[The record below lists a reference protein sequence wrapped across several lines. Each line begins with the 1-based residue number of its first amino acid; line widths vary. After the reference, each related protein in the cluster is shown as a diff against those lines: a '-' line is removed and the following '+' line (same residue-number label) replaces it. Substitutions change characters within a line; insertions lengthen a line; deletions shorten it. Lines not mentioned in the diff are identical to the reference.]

1 MMRLTLPE
9 PEIDDNDGFTPE
21 TDLFGYKPFGERLAN
36 VVENIDERLVILLD
50 GAWGSG
56 KTVFLK
62 QWMGELRKRQVPV
75 IYHDAFAND
84 YQNDAFISLASD
96 VHAYAAKELD
106 AKKGATK
113 NFLEKS
119 KKAGVALMPVA
130 TNLGIRLGTLGILN
144 FEDLQDAGEGIK
156 DAVKAVSDE
165 SAKLAEKAIAARIS
179 GRSNELAAIE
189 AFRTSLRELATA
201 LAEKQA
207 TQSTEDEDAPIK
219 PLVIVIDELD
229 RCRPDYA
236 IAVIESIKHLFSVD
250 GVCFVLSCD
259 YGQMAAVIHGAY
271 GAGDGFSGQRYFEKF
286 YNIKMTLPDRETRA
300 KRRSVRYSGYVTKQ
314 LGLDKYSDGYQRLE
328 YYLSRYAKTKNMSL
342 REIERVASQVALY
355 LSSGAP
361 TTDVLGVIVGLS
373 IIKHYEPAEFDKAKS
388 GRLQFNSVARL
399 LRLEE
404 IEKELRDQEINEWM
418 YLTNE
423 QISGDEFKRLYQ
435 IFRYYEGSI
444 SDASTTLQTIAI
456 NIDSMTLT

>member
-1 MMRLTLPE
+1 
-9 PEIDDNDGFTPE
+9 
-21 TDLFGYKPFGERLAN
+21 
-36 VVENIDERLVILLD
+36 
-50 GAWGSG
+50 
-56 KTVFLK
+56 
-62 QWMGELRKRQVPV
+62 
-75 IYHDAFAND
+75 ND

-259 YGQMAAVIHGAY
+259 YG
-271 GAGDGFSGQRYFEKF
+271 
-286 YNIKMTLPDRETRA
+286 
-300 KRRSVRYSGYVTKQ
+300 
-314 LGLDKYSDGYQRLE
+314 
-328 YYLSRYAKTKNMSL
+328 
-342 REIERVASQVALY
+342 
-355 LSSGAP
+355 
-361 TTDVLGVIVGLS
+361 
-373 IIKHYEPAEFDKAKS
+373 
-388 GRLQFNSVARL
+388 
-399 LRLEE
+399 
-404 IEKELRDQEINEWM
+404 
-418 YLTNE
+418 
-423 QISGDEFKRLYQ
+423 
-435 IFRYYEGSI
+435 
-444 SDASTTLQTIAI
+444 
-456 NIDSMTLT
+456 